1 MDVPG
6 PAPRVLGAERPRIRR
21 TLGEPVDLVT
31 GGLIREWQW
40 RPSVAQRDDLDGPDA
55 DQGMDHDRSLPRQQ
69 RSGPHLAAQQRGEEL
84 LVPRRQE
91 PPAPAQPLRTA
102 GVRQRRRRELLGD
115 PDDPPVI
122 DPAGVA
128 A

>member
-6 PAPRVLGAERPRIRR
+6 PAPRVLGPERHGYAARSAAS
-21 TLGEPVDLVT
+21 DLVT
-31 GGLIREWQW
+31 GGLSRDGSGAHPSHNGTTSTVPTRIRGWTTTK
-40 RPSVAQRDDLDGPDA
+40 PTP
-55 DQGMDHDRSLPRQQ
+55 QQ

-122 DPAGVA
+122 DAAGVA